1 VNDVL
6 SGVVFG
12 LAAGLTPGPLLTLV
26 IQQTLRHGPTEGIKV
41 AAAPSLTDLPIVAAA
56 LFAVNRVADAD
67 PVLGAMSLAGAAFL
81 AYLAYESVTTDV
93 VAPDGPVPTARSLH
107 KGVTANLLNP
117 HPYLFWLTIGAPIL
131 WQAWATRPVNAA
143 GFLGAMYLCLVGS
156 KMLLAVMVGRGRSVL
171 TSRAY
176 RLLVRALG
184 CALLVFAVLFLRD
197 GLRYLSLD

>member
-1 VNDVL
+1 
-6 SGVVFG
+6 
-12 LAAGLTPGPLLTLV
+12 
-26 IQQTLRHGPTEGIKV
+26 V
-41 AAAPSLTDLPIVAAA
+41 AAAPLLTDLPIVAAA